1 MSVYTKRII
10 FALVSLVV
18 LGAVGVWAPEVQRF
32 LGMFALGWMLMDIA
46 GSVFPEGN

>member
-46 GSVFPEGN
+46 GSVFPEGK